1 MGSICIYVGI
11 YEALFDANKP
21 QSQCNNGVYTQPAK
35 NGKMRA
41 KFMSFLYAEGLAV
54 CMSKP
59 YFESVYRKKA
69 SLMAEY
75 VVK

>member
-1 MGSICIYVGI
+1 
-11 YEALFDANKP
+11 
-21 QSQCNNGVYTQPAK
+21 
-35 NGKMRA
+35 MRA